1 MTPQMMEPNAVEY
14 PGERDWERNRDAAEM
29 RWAIGAA
36 LFENPRDLDIHLLWT
51 RGRTS
56 YFRVN
61 WWTVERVRG
70 PHIRRSAF
78 VRVECAP
85 GGYRVLLE
93 RPLAA

>member
-1 MTPQMMEPNAVEY
+1 MTPQLMEPNAVEFA
-14 PGERDWERNRDAAEM
+14 GECDWEWTRTVAEM
-29 RWAIGAA
+29 RKAIGAA
-36 LFENPRDLDIHLLWT
+36 LFEYPRDLDIRLLWT

-70 PHIRRSAF
+70 PHVRRSAF
-78 VRVECAP
+78 VRVEREP
-85 GGYRVLLE
+85 GGYRVLPD

>member
-1 MTPQMMEPNAVEY
+1 MTPPISGKTAVQPAE
-14 PGERDWERNRDAAEM
+14 ERDWQSDHIVPEM
-29 RWAIGAA
+29 LTAIGAA
-36 LFENPRDLDIHLLWT
+36 LFEDARNLDIRLLWT
-51 RGRTS
+51 RGRTT

-78 VRVECAP
+78 VRVEREP
-85 GGYRVLLE
+85 GGYRVLLD